1 MRGSWWD
8 LLLNYYKISNSNASG
23 IKIDLIV
30 RSFLFLIMKTYWRIL
45 VRRSTISLLLRDDV
59 YIGWCCE
66 YLNLCDNNI
75 WDISSSL
82 SDVWSPALVSSSG
95 WLRTDLMT
103 RNHSWG
109 VLELVVGWHGCDV
122 RLDTI
127 TFVIPLLSP
136 PTCNNGLGAVQPAD
150 ITRIFERIF
159 SDLSE
164 SNFLNKIYTRL
175 IEPYSVSFFFMFRI
189 LAPLF
194 CIE

>member
-1 MRGSWWD
+1 MRLPSLPATNIRPTCPDMRGSWWY
-8 LLLNYYKISNSNASG
+8 LLLNYYKISNSNASRN
-23 IKIDLIV
+23 KDWFD
-30 RSFLFLIMKTYWRIL
+30 SQKFLILQMYWLIL
-45 VRRSTISLLLRDDV
+45 VRRFTISLLLRDDV

-82 SDVWSPALVSSSG
+82 SDVWSPDLVSSSG

-136 PTCNNGLGAVQPAD
+136 PTCNNGLGAVRPAD
-150 ITRIFERIF
+150 ITRIF
-159 SDLSE
+159 DLWE
-164 SNFLNKIYTRL
+164 DF
-175 IEPYSVSFFFMFRI
+175 FRI
-189 LAPLF
+189 
-194 CIE
+194 

>member
-1 MRGSWWD
+1 MIKPIIVISLADTDKVWD
-8 LLLNYYKISNSNASG
+8 SPHSQLPTYGRPVLTWEDLGDTYCSTTIRYLTATHPG

-30 RSFLFLIMKTYWRIL
+30 RSFLYCKCID
-45 VRRSTISLLLRDDV
+45 VRRSTISLLLRHDV

-159 SDLSE
+159 
-164 SNFLNKIYTRL
+164 FGFKLNW
-175 IEPYSVSFFFMFRI
+175 FF
-189 LAPLF
+189 
-194 CIE
+194 E